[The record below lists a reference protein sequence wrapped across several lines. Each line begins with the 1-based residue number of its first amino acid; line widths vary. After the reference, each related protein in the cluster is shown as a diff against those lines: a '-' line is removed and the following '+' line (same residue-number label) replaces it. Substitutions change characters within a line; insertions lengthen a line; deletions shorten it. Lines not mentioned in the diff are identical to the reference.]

1 MDADTKVPSPETP
14 KLELFSV
21 KPGVGQNPALYA
33 LPTAGGQ
40 IFPSVNEMPSIVERQ
55 GSFVRREECTVLYL
69 STG

>member
-1 MDADTKVPSPETP
+1 MDAETKVLSPETR

-40 IFPSVNEMPSIVERQ
+40 IFPSVNEILSVVERQ
-55 GSFVRREECTVLYL
+55 GSFFRREECTVLYFK
-69 STG
+69 TG